1 MIVLDTTV
9 LVYAVGAGHALQEPC
24 RRLLRAI
31 ADQQLFASTTPEV
44 IQEFVH
50 VRSRRR
56 SRADAVRLGHEW
68 LHLLTPLPTVTEQH
82 LVAGLQLY
90 ERVPGLG
97 CFDAVLAA
105 TAQELNAEALVSA
118 DRRFA
123 EVPQLRHVMP
133 DDKGVDAL
141 LAAVEPS

>member
-9 LVYAVGAGHALQEPC
+9 LVYAVGAAHALQEPC

-31 ADQQLFASTTPEV
+31 ADQQLVASTTPEV

-68 LHLLTPLPTVTEQH
+68 VHLLTPLPAVTERH
-82 LVAGLQLY
+82 LAAGLQLY
-90 ERVPGLG
+90 EQLPGLG

-105 TAQELNAEALVSA
+105 TAQELDAEAFVSA

-123 EVPQLRHVMP
+123 DVPHLPHVMP
-133 DDKGVDAL
+133 DDNGVDSL
-141 LAAVEPS
+141 LQAQQG

>member
-9 LVYAVGAGHALQEPC
+9 LVYAVGVAHALQEPC

-31 ADQQLFASTTPEV
+31 ADQQLVASTTPEV

-68 LHLLTPLPTVTEQH
+68 VHLLTPLPTVTERH
-82 LVAGLQLY
+82 LAAGLQLC
-90 ERVPGLG
+90 EQLPSLG

-105 TAQELNAEALVSA
+105 TAQELDAEAFVSA

-123 EVPQLRHVMP
+123 DVPYLPHVMP
-133 DDKGVDAL
+133 DDNGVNSL
-141 LAAVEPS
+141 LEAQLS